1 MKYLCVD
8 LCAHNSGQFHV
19 EKILLTLDFF
29 IVKQKQGVKW
39 RKGLIN
45 WIKNQY
51 KVKLCT
57 LPVKQWTQPLS
68 YGNSCINYL
77 QNSAINI

>member
-45 WIKNQY
+45 
-51 KVKLCT
+51 
-57 LPVKQWTQPLS
+57 
-68 YGNSCINYL
+68 
-77 QNSAINI
+77 